1 MAPQKRSATSTPS
14 SEPPR
19 KRRCIEGGPVRLTEV
34 FSSTENVKHLYSEEP
49 EFKSLPPPTL
59 MIPTTRRPE
68 PLTIRGLTYTKTIG
82 HGSTCIVGIVET
94 TVDRDPLD
102 KPGTLFA
109 LKIVRKV
116 VGRSQENGRRADG
129 LVGNDYHFKNVER
142 ICLGN
147 LPWNPFVAGLITTD
161 DDFFN
166 LYTVLELCVGG
177 SLEDFLESAGPQ
189 PPKDARFYF
198 AGISLGV
205 DFLHRQ
211 GLLHCDL
218 KPDNILICPAGYP
231 VLTDFGIVR
240 KIEVLEKD
248 QQEWYV
254 CGTPSYMCPEIH
266 VENEKLPPKCSPT
279 IIDWWGVGC
288 TLFTLIEGGNP
299 FVTNERF
306 EPDTPEAIVER
317 IVTRRFIRPIDSVP
331 AGPNCKDLLTKFMH
345 VNPHD
350 RIGAKGTGLRE
361 IQEHPWM
368 RNINWKKMLRREY
381 LSPNQETMVPV
392 KKQRHTAPLPR
403 KLRVPRLEIWQPP
416 AHLAYDPKA
425 PKTPV

>member
-1 MAPQKRSATSTPS
+1 MEVSATS
-14 SEPPR
+14 E
-19 KRRCIEGGPVRLTEV
+19 L
-34 FSSTENVKHLYSEEP
+34 VKHLYSDEL

-59 MIPTTRRPE
+59 MIPTTRRPD
-68 PLTIRGLTYTKTIG
+68 PLTIKELTYIKTIG
-82 HGSTCIVGIVET
+82 YGSTCIVGVVET
-94 TVDRDPLD
+94 ACDNDPLD

-116 VGRSQENGRRADG
+116 VARSQENGQRVDG

-166 LYTVLELCVGG
+166 LYTVLELFVGG

-189 PPKDARFYF
+189 PPQDARFYF

-211 GLLHCDL
+211 GLLHCDI

-231 VLTDFGIVR
+231 VLTDFGIIR
-240 KIEVLEKD
+240 KIEVLEED
-248 QQEWYV
+248 QKEWFIS
-254 CGTPSYMCPEIH
+254 GTPSYMCPEIH
-266 VENEKLPPKCSPT
+266 VENDTKVPKCSPT
-279 IIDWWGVGC
+279 IIDWWSVAC

-299 FVTNERF
+299 FITNERL
-306 EPDTPEAIVER
+306 EADTQEAIIER
-317 IVTRRFIRPIDSVP
+317 IVTRRFIRSIDSLA
-331 AGPNCKDLLTKFMH
+331 AGPNCKDLVSKFMH
-345 VNPHD
+345 LDPCQ
-350 RIGAKGTGLRE
+350 RIGAKGTGLQE

-368 RNINWKKMLRREY
+368 RNIDWKKLLRREY
-381 LSPNQETMVPV
+381 LSPNQEAMVPV
-392 KKQRHTAPLPR
+392 KKQRQTVPLPR
-403 KLRVPRLEIWQPP
+403 KLRVPKLEIWQPP

-425 PKTPV
+425 PKTPT